1 MLGRAYRIATERLI
15 LRCWH
20 PRDAGPLKAAI
31 DDNLQHLSGMPWIRA
46 EPQTLDEK
54 IAVLR
59 GFRARMDRGED
70 LIYGIF
76 DGDDATVLG
85 AAGLHPRVG
94 PGAAEIGYWIHRER
108 IGRGLAT
115 ETAAALTRVAFEI
128 EKLRRVEIHCGS
140 ANLASA
146 GVARK
151 LGYTHEAT
159 LRRRQ
164 LTPEESPRDTMIWTL
179 FAEDYPSSPSA
190 QKAIRMWDAA
200 ERSLS

>member
-115 ETAAALTRVAFEI
+115 ETAAALTRMAFEI
-128 EKLRRVEIHCGS
+128 EKLSRVEIHCGS